1 VIGGLVKKH
10 AHYKYLRDRLVY
22 NTTSV
27 YYISIVLD
35 FILRLMWTLTLA
47 PAVVELFTNQI
58 TFTSFL
64 AIFEVF
70 RRAVWNLFRLENEQ
84 IANVG
89 KFRTIHEVPALV
101 LTGEDDNNPEEYVDF
116 NYMKALND
124 DEIPVLGNN
133 NEKVI
138 AATENLNMLKPE
150 TNNLEVKV
158 QLPNIET
165 KDTLTPTST
174 TIESPSSQT
183 DLLLSNSENI
193 KKLN

>member
-1 VIGGLVKKH
+1 
-10 AHYKYLRDRLVY
+10 
-22 NTTSV
+22 
-27 YYISIVLD
+27 
-35 FILRLMWTLTLA
+35 MWTLTLA

-58 TFTSFL
+58 IFTSFL

-89 KFRTIHEVPALV
+89 KFRTVHEVPALV
-101 LTGEDDNNPEEYVDF
+101 LTGENDNDTEEYVDF
-116 NYMKALND
+116 NYMKALSG
-124 DEIPVLGNN
+124 DEIPVLSNN

-138 AATENLNMLKPE
+138 AATENLNVLKPE
-150 TNNLEVKV
+150 TNNLAVKT
-158 QLPNIET
+158 QLPNIEM
-165 KDTLTPTST
+165 KDISPISPTST
-174 TIESPSSQT
+174 TTTIESSLSSPT